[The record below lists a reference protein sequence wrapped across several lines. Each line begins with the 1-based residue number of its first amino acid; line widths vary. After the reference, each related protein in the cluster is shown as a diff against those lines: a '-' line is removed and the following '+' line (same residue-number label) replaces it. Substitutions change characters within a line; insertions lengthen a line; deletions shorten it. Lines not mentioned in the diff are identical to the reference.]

1 VRRCVSA
8 RPSSRSGRASY
19 SASQNKDGLIMKAED
34 IRTKTQDQLT
44 DDLASLKKEQFN
56 LRFQKATGQLEKT
69 ARVRQVRKDIA
80 RIKTIAA
87 EKSAAKKA

>member
-1 VRRCVSA
+1 
-8 RPSSRSGRASY
+8 
-19 SASQNKDGLIMKAED
+19 MKASD
-34 IRTKTQDQLT
+34 VRHKTQDQLT

-69 ARVRQVRKDIA
+69 ARVREVRRDIA

-87 EKSAAKKA
+87 QKAAKKA

>member
-1 VRRCVSA
+1 
-8 RPSSRSGRASY
+8 
-19 SASQNKDGLIMKAED
+19 MKAED

-69 ARVRQVRKDIA
+69 ARVKIVRRDIA

-87 EKSAAKKA
+87 QKAAAKKA